1 MRTFRIACVAALLIG
16 VAGWA
21 FFQAAPPSARPLA
34 EVVPAGPLLY
44 LEAKDFSAIVRDWNA
59 SPEKEAW
66 LKSDNY
72 AVFARSHLLL
82 RLTDARDEFATAAGF
97 PLDMSLVSEVA
108 GGESALAL
116 YDIGK
121 LEFLY
126 VTRLPAA
133 RAAETALWRARG
145 DYQPRSAAGSQY
157 FVKVD
162 PASRRTVAF
171 AVSGDTLLLATREDL
186 VAGALMLLA
195 GQPGAAVGSE
205 RWFDQ
210 SVKAAGPAGDLRLVM
225 NLEAILR
232 TPHFRSYWI
241 QNNVSELQPYSSA
254 VSDLHRSAGEYREE
268 RVFLRVP
275 QSGTADAETGA
286 PSRESEEAAVG
297 TLLPFVPDSCG
308 LYRAWAAPKVDD
320 AVALLERKI
329 LLPRT
334 GAPPPSKE
342 APGVYLSG
350 GVVGSEAD
358 LETRIDEPPLPDV
371 RSGVAAEPL
380 RKLFQDPRLQGL
392 LQLQS
397 TREVSGFVATP
408 SALVFLS
415 ASDWNPQAVQDAL
428 VPAIETL
435 WSTSRLGLRWVE
447 KNDKKQSAV
456 SYSELDGLARLAVG
470 VRGRFLVIA
479 ESSDSVAALLAKASG
494 APSSH
499 NATYAAGFCHAAER
513 ENLARMVRW
522 MDFPSLPPEPAGE
535 GVEGREPAFFSQ
547 NMTSFSSTL
556 GRVESSSILVRDSG
570 PTVSQTVVYKWKQ

>member
-1 MRTFRIACVAALLIG
+1 MRILRIAWVAALLLG

-21 FFQAAPPSARPLA
+21 FFQAAPPPSRPLA
-34 EVVPAGPLLY
+34 QIVPAGPLLY

-72 AVFARSHLLL
+72 AVFVRSHLLL
-82 RLTDARDEFATAAGF
+82 RLTDARDEFSTAAGF
-97 PLDMSLVSEVA
+97 PPDMSLVSDLA

-126 VTRLPAA
+126 VTRLPSA
-133 RAAETALWRARG
+133 RAAENALWRARG

-171 AVSGDTLLLATREDL
+171 AVSGDYLLLATREDL

-195 GQPGAAVGSE
+195 GQPGNAVNSE

-225 NLEAILR
+225 NLDALIR

-241 QNNVSELQPYSSA
+241 QNNVSDLRPYSSA
-254 VSDLHRSAGEYREE
+254 VSDLHRFAGEYREE
-268 RVFLRVP
+268 RVFLRA
-275 QSGTADAETGA
+275 QSAAAPTADSEAGA
-286 PSRESEEAAVG
+286 PSRASEQAAVG
-297 TLLPFVPDSCG
+297 ALLPFVPDSCG

-329 LLPRT
+329 LLPHT
-334 GAPPPSKE
+334 GVPPASKE

-371 RSGVAAEPL
+371 RSGVATEGL
-380 RKLFQDPRLQGL
+380 RKFFQDARLQGL

-397 TREVSGFVATP
+397 TREVGGFVATP

-415 ASDWNPQAVQDAL
+415 ASDWNPQSVKDAL

-447 KNDKKQSAV
+447 KKQSAV
-456 SYSELDGLARLAVG
+456 SYSELDGLAHLAVG

-479 ESSDSVAALLAKASG
+479 ENSDSVASLLAKTSG
-494 APSSH
+494 ASSS
-499 NATYAAGFCHAAER
+499 NGATYTAGFCHAGER

-522 MDFPSLPPEPAGE
+522 MDFPSLPPEPSSEGAG
-535 GVEGREPAFFSQ
+535 GREPAFFSQ
-547 NMTSFSSTL
+547 NMASFSSTL

-570 PTVSQTVVYKWKQ
+570 PVVAQTVVYKWKP

>member
-1 MRTFRIACVAALLIG
+1 MRTLRMACVAALLLG

-21 FFQAAPPSARPLA
+21 FFQSAPPPSRPLA

-66 LKSDNY
+66 LKSDNF

-82 RLTDARDEFATAAGF
+82 RLTDARNEFAAAAGV
-97 PLDMSLVSEVA
+97 PPDMALVGDVA

-133 RAAETALWRARG
+133 RAAENALWRARA
-145 DYQPRSAAGSQY
+145 DYQPRSAAGAQY

-171 AVSGDTLLLATREDL
+171 AVSGDYLLLATREDL
-186 VAGALMLLA
+186 IAGALMLIA
-195 GQPGAAVGSE
+195 GKPGAAVGSE
-205 RWFDQ
+205 RWYDQ

-225 NLEAILR
+225 NLEALIR

-241 QNNVSELQPYSSA
+241 QNNTSDLRQYSAA

-268 RVFLRVP
+268 RVFLRA
-275 QSGTADAETGA
+275 QSVAAAADSEAGA
-286 PSRESEEAAVG
+286 PSRESQEAAVG
-297 TLLPFVPDSCG
+297 ALLPFVPDACG
-308 LYRAWAAPKVDD
+308 FYRAWAAPKVDD
-320 AVALLERKI
+320 AVALLERKV

-334 GAPPPSKE
+334 GTPPASKE

-358 LETRIDEPPLPDV
+358 LETRIDEPPLPNV
-371 RSGVAAEPL
+371 QSGVAAESL
-380 RKLFQDPRLQGL
+380 RKLFQDARLQAL
-392 LQLQS
+392 LQIQS
-397 TREVSGFVATP
+397 THEVGGFVATP
-408 SALVFLS
+408 SALVLMS
-415 ASDWNPQAVQDAL
+415 ASDWNPQTVKDAL

-447 KNDKKQSAV
+447 KQQGAV
-456 SYSELDGLARLAVG
+456 SYSELDGLAHLAVG

-479 ESSDSVAALLAKASG
+479 ENSDSIAALLGKTSA
-494 APSSH
+494 APSSQG
-499 NATYAAGFCHAAER
+499 ATYAAGFCHAGER
-513 ENLARMVRW
+513 ENLLRMVRW
-522 MDFPSLPPEPAGE
+522 MDFPSLPAEPAAE
-535 GVEGREPAFFSQ
+535 GAGGREPAFFSQ
-547 NMTSFSSTL
+547 NMASFSSTL
-556 GRVESSSILVRDSG
+556 GRVESSSILVRDAG

>member
-1 MRTFRIACVAALLIG
+1 MKTLRIALVAALLLV

-21 FFQAAPPSARPLA
+21 FFQVAPAPSRPLA

-66 LKSDNY
+66 LKSDNF

-82 RLTDARDEFATAAGF
+82 RLTDARNEFAAAAGA
-97 PLDMSLVSEVA
+97 PPDMALVNDVA

-126 VTRLPAA
+126 VTRLPSA
-133 RAAETALWRARG
+133 RAMENALWRARA

-171 AVSGDTLLLATREDL
+171 AVSGDYLLLATREDL
-186 VAGALMLLA
+186 IAGALMLMA
-195 GQPGAAVGSE
+195 GKPGAAVNSE
-205 RWFDQ
+205 RWYDQ
-210 SVKAAGPAGDLRLVM
+210 SIKAAGPAGDLRLVM
-225 NLEAILR
+225 NLDALIR

-241 QNNVSELQPYSSA
+241 QNNTSDLRQYSAA
-254 VSDLHRSAGEYREE
+254 VSDLHRSADEYREE
-268 RVFLRVP
+268 RVFLRA
-275 QSGTADAETGA
+275 QQTAATESEAGA

-297 TLLPFVPDSCG
+297 ALLPFVPDSCG
-308 LYRAWAAPKVDD
+308 LYRAWAAPKLDD

-342 APGVYLSG
+342 APGVNLSG

-371 RSGVAAEPL
+371 RASVAAEPL
-380 RKLFQDPRLQGL
+380 RKLFQDARLQAV

-397 TREVSGFVATP
+397 TRDVGGFVATP
-408 SALVFLS
+408 SALLLMS
-415 ASDWNPQAVQDAL
+415 SGDWNPQAVKDAL
-428 VPAIETL
+428 VPAVETL
-435 WSTSRLGLRWVE
+435 WSTSRLGLRWV
-447 KNDKKQSAV
+447 DKKNGAV
-456 SYSELDGLARLAVG
+456 SYSEVDGLTHLAVG

-479 ESSDSVAALLAKASG
+479 ENSDSVVALLGKAAA
-494 APSSH
+494 APSSPG
-499 NATYAAGFCHAAER
+499 ATYAAGFCHASER

-522 MDFPSLPPEPAGE
+522 MDFLALPAQPSGE
-535 GVEGREPAFFSQ
+535 GGGGREPAFFSQ
-547 NMTSFSSTL
+547 NMESFSSTL
-556 GRVESSSILVRDSG
+556 GRVESSSITVRDSG

>member
-1 MRTFRIACVAALLIG
+1 MRMLRIACLGALLLG

-21 FFQAAPPSARPLA
+21 FFQAPPPPSRPLA
-34 EVVPAGPLLY
+34 EIVPAGPLLY

-59 SPEKEAW
+59 SPEKQAW
-66 LKSDNY
+66 LASDNF

-82 RLTDARDEFATAAGF
+82 RLTDAQNEFATAAGV
-97 PLDMSLVSEVA
+97 PPDMALVNDVA

-133 RAAETALWRARG
+133 RAAENALWRARA
-145 DYQPRSAAGSQY
+145 DYQPRSAAGAQY

-162 PASRRTVAF
+162 PASRRSVAF
-171 AVSGDTLLLATREDL
+171 AVFGDYLLLATREDL
-186 VAGALMLLA
+186 IAGALALLA
-195 GQPGAAVGSE
+195 GKPGNAVGSE

-225 NLEAILR
+225 NLEALLR

-241 QNNVSELQPYSSA
+241 QNNLSELRPYSAA

-268 RVFLRVP
+268 RVFLRA
-275 QSGTADAETGA
+275 QSAAAESEGAA

-297 TLLPFVPDSCG
+297 ALLPFVPDSCG
-308 LYRAWAAPKVDD
+308 IYRAWAAPKVDD
-320 AVALLERKI
+320 AVALLERKV
-329 LLPRT
+329 LLPHT
-334 GAPPPSKE
+334 GAPPASKE
-342 APGVYLSG
+342 APGAYLSG

-358 LETRIDEPPLPDV
+358 LETRIDEPPLSDV
-371 RSGVAAEPL
+371 RSGVAVEPL
-380 RKLFQDPRLQGL
+380 RKLFQDARLQGL

-397 TREVSGFVATP
+397 TRETGGFVATP
-408 SALVFLS
+408 SAMVLLS
-415 ASDWNPQAVQDAL
+415 ASDWNPQAVKDAL
-428 VPAIETL
+428 VPAVETL

-447 KNDKKQSAV
+447 KKQGAV
-456 SYSELDGLARLAVG
+456 SYSELDGLAHLAVG
-470 VRGRFLVIA
+470 ARGRFLVIG
-479 ESSDSVAALLAKASG
+479 ESSDSVAALLAKAP
-494 APSSH
+494 AEPSTKG
-499 NATYAAGFCHAAER
+499 ATYAAGFCHAAER

-522 MDFPSLPPEPAGE
+522 MDFPLLPAEPAGQ
-535 GVEGREPAFFSQ
+535 GAGGREPAFFSQ
-547 NMTSFSSTL
+547 NMASFSSTL
-556 GRVESSSILVRDSG
+556 SRVESSSILVRDSG

>member
-1 MRTFRIACVAALLIG
+1 MKILRIACVAALLLGI
-16 VAGWA
+16 AGWA
-21 FFQAAPPSARPLA
+21 FFQAAPPPSRPLA
-34 EVVPAGPLLY
+34 EIVPSGPLLY

-66 LKSDNY
+66 LKSDNF

-97 PLDMSLVSEVA
+97 PPDMSLVSDVA
-108 GGESALAL
+108 GSESALAL

-126 VTRLPAA
+126 VTRLPSA
-133 RAAETALWRARG
+133 RAAESALWRTRG

-157 FVKVD
+157 FVRVD

-171 AVSGDTLLLATREDL
+171 AVKGDYLLLATREDL

-195 GQPGAAVGSE
+195 GQPGNAVSSE

-210 SVKAAGPAGDLRLVM
+210 SVRAAGPAGDLRLVM

-232 TPHFRSYWI
+232 TPHFVSYWI
-241 QNNVSELQPYSSA
+241 QNNVSELRQYSAA
-254 VSDLHRSAGEYREE
+254 VSDLHRSTGEYREE
-268 RVFLRVP
+268 RVFLRAQ
-275 QSGTADAETGA
+275 QSAAADSEAGT
-286 PSRESEEAAVG
+286 PSRESEGAAVG
-297 TLLPFVPDSCG
+297 ALLPFVPDSCG

-334 GAPPPSKE
+334 GAPPASKQ

-371 RSGVAAEPL
+371 RSGVATEGL
-380 RKLFQDPRLQGL
+380 RKFFQDAHLQGL

-397 TREVSGFVATP
+397 TREVGGFVATP

-415 ASDWNPQAVQDAL
+415 PSDWNPEAVRSAL
-428 VPAIETL
+428 VPAVETL

-447 KNDKKQSAV
+447 KKQGAV
-456 SYSELDGLARLAVG
+456 SYSELDGLAHLAVG

-479 ESSDSVAALLAKASG
+479 ENSDSVASLLAKASG
-494 APSSH
+494 APSSR
-499 NATYAAGFCHAAER
+499 NATYAAGFCHASER

-522 MDFPSLPPEPAGE
+522 MDFPSLPAASSSE
-535 GVEGREPAFFSQ
+535 GSGGREPAFFSQ
-547 NMTSFSSTL
+547 NLSSFSSTL

-570 PTVSQTVVYKWKQ
+570 PTVSQTVVYKWRQ

>member
-1 MRTFRIACVAALLIG
+1 MKAVRIACVAAVLLG

-21 FFQAAPPSARPLA
+21 FFQAAPAPARPLA

-66 LKSDNY
+66 LKSDNL
-72 AVFARSHLLL
+72 AVFLRSHLLL
-82 RLTDARDEFATAAGF
+82 RLTDARNEFATAAGL
-97 PLDMSLVSEVA
+97 PPDMALVSDVA
-108 GGESALAL
+108 GSESALAL

-126 VTRLPAA
+126 VTRLPSA
-133 RAAETALWRARG
+133 RAMENALWRARA

-171 AVSGDTLLLATREDL
+171 AVSGDYLLLATREDL
-186 VAGALMLLA
+186 IAGALMLTA
-195 GQPGAAVGSE
+195 GKPGAAVSSE
-205 RWFDQ
+205 RWYDQ

-225 NLEAILR
+225 NLEGLIR

-241 QNNVSELQPYSSA
+241 QNNTSDLRQYSAA

-268 RVFLRVP
+268 RVFLRA
-275 QSGTADAETGA
+275 QSTTATVSEGAA
-286 PSRESEEAAVG
+286 PSHESEEAAVSA
-297 TLLPFVPDSCG
+297 LLPLVPDSCG

-320 AVALLERKI
+320 AVALVERKI

-334 GAPPPSKE
+334 GTPPASKE

-358 LETRIDEPPLPDV
+358 LETRIDEPPFPDV
-371 RSGVAAEPL
+371 RAGVAAAPL
-380 RKLFQDPRLQGL
+380 QKLFQDAHLQAL

-397 TREVSGFVATP
+397 TREVGGFVATP
-408 SALVFLS
+408 SALVFMS
-415 ASDWNPQAVQDAL
+415 ASDWNPQAVKDAL

-435 WSTSRLGLRWVE
+435 LSTSRLGLRWT
-447 KNDKKQSAV
+447 DKKNGAV
-456 SYSELDGLARLAVG
+456 SYSELDGLTHLAVG
-470 VRGRFLVIA
+470 VHGRFLVIA
-479 ESSDSVAALLAKASG
+479 ENSDSAAALLGSTSAT
-494 APSSH
+494 PSPKG
-499 NATYAAGFCHAAER
+499 ATYAAGFCHAGER
-513 ENLARMVRW
+513 ENMLRMVRW
-522 MDFPSLPPEPAGE
+522 MDFPSQPAEPTAEGAG
-535 GVEGREPAFFSQ
+535 GREPAFFSQ
-547 NMTSFSSTL
+547 NMASFSSTF
-556 GRVESSSILVRDSG
+556 GRVESSSILVRDAG

>member
-1 MRTFRIACVAALLIG
+1 MLRIACIAALLLG

-21 FFQAAPPSARPLA
+21 FFQAAPPPPARPLA
-34 EVVPAGPLLY
+34 QIVPAGPLLY

-66 LKSDNY
+66 LKSDNF

-82 RLTDARDEFATAAGF
+82 RLTDARNEFATAAGF
-97 PLDMSLVSEVA
+97 PPDMSLVSDVA

-126 VTRLPAA
+126 VTRLPSA
-133 RAAETALWRARG
+133 RTAENALWRARG

-157 FVKVD
+157 FVRVD

-171 AVSGDTLLLATREDL
+171 AVSGDYLLLATREDL
-186 VAGALMLLA
+186 VAGALVLLA
-195 GQPGAAVGSE
+195 GQPGAAVSSE

-225 NLEAILR
+225 NLEALLR

-241 QNNVSELQPYSSA
+241 QNNVSDLRPYSAA

-268 RVFLRVP
+268 RVFLRAP
-275 QSGTADAETGA
+275 QSGAAAGADSNDGA

-297 TLLPFVPDSCG
+297 ALLPFVPDSCG
-308 LYRAWAAPKVDD
+308 VYRAWAAPKVDD

-334 GAPPPSKE
+334 GAPPASKE
-342 APGVYLSG
+342 APGVHLSG

-358 LETRIDEPPLPDV
+358 LETRIDEPPLPGV
-371 RSGVAAEPL
+371 RSGVATDGL
-380 RKLFQDPRLQGL
+380 RKFLQDARLQGL

-397 TREVSGFVATP
+397 TREVGGFVATP
-408 SALVFLS
+408 SALVLLS
-415 ASDWNPQAVQDAL
+415 ASDWNPETVRNAL

-435 WSTSRLGLRWVE
+435 WSTSSLGLRWVE
-447 KNDKKQSAV
+447 KKQGAV
-456 SYSELDGLARLAVG
+456 SYSELDGLAHLAVG

-479 ESSDSVAALLAKASG
+479 ESSDSVAALLAKSSG
-494 APSSH
+494 APSSQG
-499 NATYAAGFCHAAER
+499 ATYAAGFCHAAER

-535 GVEGREPAFFSQ
+535 GAGGREPAFFSQ
-547 NMTSFSSTL
+547 NMASFSSTL

-570 PTVSQTVVYKWKQ
+570 PTVAQTVIYKWKQ

>member
-1 MRTFRIACVAALLIG
+1 MKTLRIACVAALLVG

-21 FFQAAPPSARPLA
+21 YFQAAPAPARPLA

-82 RLTDARDEFATAAGF
+82 RLSDAQNEFAAAAGI
-97 PLDMSLVSEVA
+97 PPDMALVSEVA
-108 GGESALAL
+108 GSESALAL

-171 AVSGDTLLLATREDL
+171 AACGDYLLLATREDL

-205 RWFDQ
+205 RWFGQ
-210 SVKAAGPAGDLRLVM
+210 SVKAAGPSGDLRLVM
-225 NLEAILR
+225 NLDAILR
-232 TPHFRSYWI
+232 TPHFRSSWI
-241 QNNVSELQPYSSA
+241 QNNVSELRPYSSA

-268 RVFLRVP
+268 RVFLRAP
-275 QSGTADAETGA
+275 SAAADAEAGA
-286 PSRESEEAAVG
+286 PARESEDAAVAA
-297 TLLPFVPDSCG
+297 LLPFVPESCG
-308 LYRAWAAPKVDD
+308 LYRAWAAPTVDD
-320 AVALLERKI
+320 AVALLEQKI

-334 GAPPPSKE
+334 GAPPASKE

-371 RSGVAAEPL
+371 RSGVAAESL
-380 RKLFQDPRLQGL
+380 RKLFQDARLQGL

-408 SALVFLS
+408 SALVFQS
-415 ASDWNPQAVQDAL
+415 STDWNSQAVQDAL
-428 VPAIETL
+428 VPAVETL

-447 KNDKKQSAV
+447 KKQGAV
-456 SYSELDGLARLAVG
+456 SYSELDGLAHLAVG

-479 ESSDSVAALLAKASG
+479 DNSDSVAALLAKASA
-494 APSSH
+494 APSSSG
-499 NATYAAGFCHAAER
+499 ATYAAGFCHAAER

-522 MDFPSLPPEPAGE
+522 MDFPSLPQPAGE
-535 GVEGREPAFFSQ
+535 GEGEAGREPAFFSG

-556 GRVESSSILVRDSG
+556 SRVESSSILVRDSG

>member
-1 MRTFRIACVAALLIG
+1 MKALRVACVAALLLG

-21 FFQAAPPSARPLA
+21 FFQSAPPSRSLA

-72 AVFARSHLLL
+72 AVFVRSHLLL
-82 RLTDARDEFATAAGF
+82 RLTDARDEFSTAAGV
-97 PLDMSLVSEVA
+97 PPDMALVSDVA
-108 GGESALAL
+108 GSESALAL

-145 DYQPRSAAGSQY
+145 DYQPRSAAGAEY

-171 AVSGDTLLLATREDL
+171 AVSGDYLLLATREDL
-186 VAGALMLLA
+186 VAGALLLLA
-195 GQPGAAVGSE
+195 GKPGAAVSSE

-232 TPHFRSYWI
+232 TPHFQSYWI
-241 QNNVSELQPYSSA
+241 QSNISDLRPYSSA

-268 RVFLRVP
+268 RVFLRAQPSVA
-275 QSGTADAETGA
+275 ADPEAAA
-286 PSRESEEAAVG
+286 PARGSEEAAVG
-297 TLLPFVPDSCG
+297 ALLPFVPDSCG
-308 LYRAWAAPKVDD
+308 IYRGWAAPKVDD
-320 AVALLERKI
+320 AVALLEQKI

-334 GAPPPSKE
+334 GAPPASKE

-358 LETRIDEPPLPDV
+358 LETRIDEPPLPGV
-371 RSGVAAEPL
+371 RSGVATESL
-380 RKLFQDPRLQGL
+380 RKLFQDAHLQGL

-397 TREVSGFVATP
+397 TRQVGGFVATP
-408 SALVFLS
+408 SALVFLG
-415 ASDWNPQAVQDAL
+415 ATDWNPETVRSAL
-428 VPAIETL
+428 VPAVETL

-447 KNDKKQSAV
+447 KKQGAV
-456 SYSELDGLARLAVG
+456 SYSELDGLARLTLG

-479 ESSDSVAALLAKASG
+479 EDSDAVAALLAKAPGTPASQG
-494 APSSH
+494 
-499 NATYAAGFCHAAER
+499 ATYAAGFCHAAER
-513 ENLARMVRW
+513 VNLARMVRW
-522 MDFPSLPPEPAGE
+522 MDFPSLPPESAGE
-535 GVEGREPAFFSQ
+535 GAEGGREPAFFSQ
-547 NMTSFSSTL
+547 NMQSFSSTL

>member
-1 MRTFRIACVAALLIG
+1 V
-16 VAGWA
+16 
-21 FFQAAPPSARPLA
+21 
-34 EVVPAGPLLY
+34 
-44 LEAKDFSAIVRDWNA
+44 
-59 SPEKEAW
+59 
-66 LKSDNY
+66 
-72 AVFARSHLLL
+72 RSHLLL

-97 PLDMSLVSEVA
+97 PPDMSLVSEVA

-171 AVSGDTLLLATREDL
+171 AVSGDYLLLATREDL

-210 SVKAAGPAGDLRLVM
+210 SVKAAGSAGDLRLVM

-241 QNNVSELQPYSSA
+241 QNNVSDLRPYSSA

-268 RVFLRVP
+268 RVFLRAP
-275 QSGTADAETGA
+275 SAAADAEAGA
-286 PSRESEEAAVG
+286 PSRESEEGAVG
-297 TLLPFVPDSCG
+297 ALLPFVPDSCG
-308 LYRAWAAPKVDD
+308 LYRAWAAPTVDD
-320 AVALLERKI
+320 AVALLERKV

-334 GAPPPSKE
+334 GAPPASKE

-380 RKLFQDPRLQGL
+380 RKLLQDARLQGL

-397 TREVSGFVATP
+397 TRQVSGFVATP

-428 VPAIETL
+428 VPAVETL

-447 KNDKKQSAV
+447 KNDKKQGAV
-456 SYSELDGLARLAVG
+456 SYSELDGLAHLAVG

-479 ESSDSVAALLAKASG
+479 DNSDSVAALLAKVPG
-494 APSSH
+494 APSSKG
-499 NATYAAGFCHAAER
+499 ATYAAGFCHAAER

-535 GVEGREPAFFSQ
+535 GEGEAGREPAFFSG

-556 GRVESSSILVRDSG
+556 SRVESSSILVRDSG

>member
-1 MRTFRIACVAALLIG
+1 MLRIACVAALLLG

-21 FFQAAPPSARPLA
+21 FFQAAPPPSRPLA
-34 EVVPAGPLLY
+34 EIVPAGPLLY

-97 PLDMSLVSEVA
+97 PSDMSLVSDVA

-126 VTRLPAA
+126 VTRLPSA
-133 RAAETALWRARG
+133 RAAESALWRARG
-145 DYQPRSAAGSQY
+145 DYQPRSAAGAQY
-157 FVKVD
+157 FVRVD

-171 AVSGDTLLLATREDL
+171 AVSGDYLLLATREDL

-195 GQPGAAVGSE
+195 GKPGAAVSSE

-210 SVKAAGPAGDLRLVM
+210 SVRAAGPAGDLRLVM
-225 NLEAILR
+225 NLEALIP

-241 QNNVSELQPYSSA
+241 QNNVSDLRPYSAA

-268 RVFLRVP
+268 RVFLRAQ
-275 QSGTADAETGA
+275 QSAAADSETST
-286 PSRESEEAAVG
+286 PSREGEEAAVG
-297 TLLPFVPDSCG
+297 ALLPFVPDSCG

-334 GAPPPSKE
+334 GAPPASKE

-358 LETRIDEPPLPDV
+358 LETRIDELPLPDV
-371 RSGVAAEPL
+371 RSGVATEGL
-380 RKLFQDPRLQGL
+380 RKFFQDARLQGL

-397 TREVSGFVATP
+397 TREVGGFVATP
-408 SALVFLS
+408 SALVLLS
-415 ASDWNPQAVQDAL
+415 ASDWNPEAVRNAL

-447 KNDKKQSAV
+447 KKQGAV
-456 SYSELDGLARLAVG
+456 SYSELDGLAHLAVG

-479 ESSDSVAALLAKASG
+479 ENSDSVASLLAKASG
-494 APSSH
+494 APSSQG
-499 NATYAAGFCHAAER
+499 ATYAAGFCHASER

-522 MDFPSLPPEPAGE
+522 MDFPSLPAASSGE
-535 GVEGREPAFFSQ
+535 GSDGREPAFFSQ
-547 NMTSFSSTL
+547 NMASFSSTL
-556 GRVESSSILVRDSG
+556 SRVESSSILVRDSG
-570 PTVSQTVVYKWKQ
+570 PTVSQTVVYKWKP

>member
-1 MRTFRIACVAALLIG
+1 MRTVRIACVAALLLG

-21 FFQAAPPSARPLA
+21 FFQSAPAPSRPLA

-66 LKSDNY
+66 LKSDNF

-82 RLTDARDEFATAAGF
+82 RLTDARDEFATAAGV
-97 PLDMSLVSEVA
+97 PPDMALVSDVA

-126 VTRLPAA
+126 VTRLPSA
-133 RAAETALWRARG
+133 RAMENALWRARA
-145 DYQPRSAAGSQY
+145 DYQPRSAAGAQY

-171 AVSGDTLLLATREDL
+171 AVSGDYLLLATREDL
-186 VAGALMLLA
+186 IAGALALIS
-195 GQPGAAVGSE
+195 GKPGTAVNSE
-205 RWFDQ
+205 RWYDQ
-210 SVKAAGPAGDLRLVM
+210 SIKAAGPAGDLRLVM
-225 NLEAILR
+225 NLEALIR

-241 QNNVSELQPYSSA
+241 QNNTSDLRQYSAA

-268 RVFLRVP
+268 RVFLRA
-275 QSGTADAETGA
+275 QSAAAADAEGA
-286 PSRESEEAAVG
+286 TPSHETEEAAVG
-297 TLLPFVPDSCG
+297 ALLPFVPDSCG

-320 AVALLERKI
+320 AVALLESKI

-350 GVVGSEAD
+350 GIVGSEAD
-358 LETRIDEPPLPDV
+358 LETRIDEPPLPNV
-371 RSGVAAEPL
+371 QSGVAAESL
-380 RKLFQDPRLQGL
+380 RKLFHDARPQAL

-397 TREVSGFVATP
+397 TREVGGFVATP
-408 SALVFLS
+408 SALVFMS
-415 ASDWNPQAVQDAL
+415 ASDWNPQAVKDAL
-428 VPAIETL
+428 VPAIESL

-447 KNDKKQSAV
+447 KKNGDV
-456 SYSELDGLARLAVG
+456 SYSELDGLAHLAVG

-479 ESSDSVAALLAKASG
+479 ESSDSVAALLGKTSA
-494 APSSH
+494 APSSKG
-499 NATYAAGFCHAAER
+499 ATYAAGFCHASER
-513 ENLARMVRW
+513 DNLLRMARW
-522 MDFPSLPPEPAGE
+522 MDFPSLPAEPTAEGAG
-535 GVEGREPAFFSQ
+535 GREPAFFSQ
-547 NMTSFSSTL
+547 NMASFSSTL
-556 GRVESSSILVRDSG
+556 GRVESSSILVRDAG

>member
-1 MRTFRIACVAALLIG
+1 MRMLRIACVAALLIG

-21 FFQAAPPSARPLA
+21 FFQATPPPTRPLA
-34 EVVPAGPLLY
+34 QVVPAGPLLY
-44 LEAKDFSAIVRDWNA
+44 LEAKDFSALVRDWNA

-72 AVFARSHLLL
+72 AVFVRSHLLL
-82 RLTDARDEFATAAGF
+82 RLTDARNEFAAAAGF
-97 PLDMSLVSEVA
+97 PPDMSLVSDVA

-126 VTRLPAA
+126 VTRLPSA
-133 RAAETALWRARG
+133 RAAESALWRARG

-162 PASRRTVAF
+162 PATRRTVAF
-171 AVSGDTLLLATREDL
+171 AVSGDYLLLATREDL
-186 VAGALMLLA
+186 VAGALLLLA
-195 GQPGAAVGSE
+195 GQPGAAVSSE

-225 NLEAILR
+225 NLEALLR

-241 QNNVSELQPYSSA
+241 QNNVSDLRQYSAA

-268 RVFLRVP
+268 RVFLRAQ
-275 QSGTADAETGA
+275 QSAAADVDAGA
-286 PSRESEEAAVG
+286 PSRESEQAAVG
-297 TLLPFVPDSCG
+297 ALLPFVPDSCG
-308 LYRAWAAPKVDD
+308 LYRAWATPKVDE
-320 AVALLERKI
+320 AVTLLERKI

-334 GAPPPSKE
+334 GGSPASKE

-380 RKLFQDPRLQGL
+380 RKLFQDARLQGL

-397 TREVSGFVATP
+397 TREVGGFVATP
-408 SALVFLS
+408 SALVLLS
-415 ASDWNPQAVQDAL
+415 ASDWNPETVRNAL

-447 KNDKKQSAV
+447 KKQGAV
-456 SYSELDGLARLAVG
+456 SYSELDGLAHLAVG

-479 ESSDSVAALLAKASG
+479 DNSDSVAALLAKTSAAPPSSG
-494 APSSH
+494 AI
-499 NATYAAGFCHAAER
+499 YAAGFCHAGER
-513 ENLARMVRW
+513 ENLAHMVRW
-522 MDFPSLPPEPAGE
+522 MDFPSLPAQPSGE
-535 GVEGREPAFFSQ
+535 GAGGREPAFFSQ
-547 NMTSFSSTL
+547 NMASFSSTL

-570 PTVSQTVVYKWKQ
+570 PVVAQTVVYKWKQ

>member
-1 MRTFRIACVAALLIG
+1 MRILRIACVAALLLG

-21 FFQAAPPSARPLA
+21 FYQSAPPPARPLA
-34 EVVPAGPLLY
+34 EIVPAGPLLY

-59 SPEKEAW
+59 SPEKEVW
-66 LKSDNY
+66 LKSDNF

-82 RLTDARDEFATAAGF
+82 RLTDARDEFAAAAGF
-97 PLDMSLVSEVA
+97 PPDMSLVEQVA

-126 VTRLPAA
+126 VTRLPSA
-133 RAAETALWRARG
+133 RAVENALWRARA

-157 FVKVD
+157 FVRVD

-171 AVSGDTLLLATREDL
+171 AVSSDYLLLATREDL
-186 VAGALMLLA
+186 VAGALTLLA
-195 GQPGAAVGSE
+195 GQPGAAVASE

-210 SVKAAGPAGDLRLVM
+210 SLRAAGPAGDLRLVM
-225 NLEAILR
+225 DLDALIR

-241 QNNVSELQPYSSA
+241 QRNVSDLRQYASA
-254 VSDLHRSAGEYREE
+254 VSDLHRYAGEYREE
-268 RVFLRVP
+268 RVFLRA
-275 QSGTADAETGA
+275 QASAAADSEVGA

-297 TLLPFVPDSCG
+297 ALLPFVPDSCG

-320 AVALLERKI
+320 ALALLERKI

-334 GAPPPSKE
+334 GAPPASKE

-350 GVVGSEAD
+350 GIVGSEAD

-371 RSGVAAEPL
+371 RGGVASEPL
-380 RKLFQDPRLQGL
+380 RKLFQDARLSAL

-397 TREVSGFVATP
+397 TREIGGFVATP
-408 SALVFLS
+408 SALVFQS
-415 ASDWNPQAVQDAL
+415 SSDWNPEAVRSAL
-428 VPAIETL
+428 VPAVETL

-447 KNDKKQSAV
+447 RKQGAV
-456 SYSELDGLARLAVG
+456 SYAELDGLAHLAVG

-479 ESSDSVAALLAKASG
+479 ENSDAVASLLGRASG
-494 APSSH
+494 TPSSKG
-499 NATYAAGFCHAAER
+499 ASYAAGFCHASER
-513 ENLARMVRW
+513 DNLARMVRW
-522 MDFPSLPPEPAGE
+522 MEFPSRPAESLGE
-535 GVEGREPAFFSQ
+535 SSGSRQPAFFSQ
-547 NMTSFSSTL
+547 NLTSLSATL

-570 PTVSQTVVYKWKQ
+570 PTVSQTVIYKWKQ

>member
-1 MRTFRIACVAALLIG
+1 MRTLRIACVAALLLG

-21 FFQAAPPSARPLA
+21 FFQAAPPPSRPLA

-44 LEAKDFSAIVRDWNA
+44 LEAKDFSAIARDWNA
-59 SPEKEAW
+59 SPEKETW
-66 LKSDNY
+66 LKSDNF

-97 PLDMSLVSEVA
+97 PPDMSLVSEVA

-133 RAAETALWRARG
+133 RAAENALWRARG

-171 AVSGDTLLLATREDL
+171 AVSGDYLLLATREDL

-195 GQPGAAVGSE
+195 GQPGATVASE

-210 SVKAAGPAGDLRLVM
+210 SVRAAGPAGDLRLVM
-225 NLEAILR
+225 NLEALLR

-241 QNNVSELQPYSSA
+241 QNNVSDLRQYSAA

-268 RVFLRVP
+268 RVFLRAT
-275 QSGTADAETGA
+275 SAAADAEASA
-286 PSRESEEAAVG
+286 PSRESEETAVG
-297 TLLPFVPDSCG
+297 ALLPFVPDSCG
-308 LYRAWAAPKVDD
+308 LYRAWAAPRVDD

-334 GAPPPSKE
+334 GAPPASKQ

-371 RSGVAAEPL
+371 RGGVATEGL
-380 RKLFQDPRLQGL
+380 RKLFQDARLQGL

-408 SALVFLS
+408 SALVFMS
-415 ASDWNPQAVQDAL
+415 APDWNPEAVRSAL

-447 KNDKKQSAV
+447 KKQGAV
-456 SYSELDGLARLAVG
+456 SYSDLDGLAHLAVG

-479 ESSDSVAALLAKASG
+479 ENSDSVASLLAKAS
-494 APSSH
+494 ASPSSR
-499 NATYAAGFCHAAER
+499 NATYAAGFRHAGER

-522 MDFPSLPPEPAGE
+522 MDFPSLPAEPAGE
-535 GVEGREPAFFSQ
+535 GAEGREPAFFSQ
-547 NMTSFSSTL
+547 NMASFSSTL
-556 GRVESSSILVRDSG
+556 NRVESSFILVRDSG
-570 PTVSQTVVYKWKQ
+570 PVVSQTVVYKWKP

>member
-1 MRTFRIACVAALLIG
+1 MRILRIACVAALLMG

-21 FFQAAPPSARPLA
+21 FFQATPPPTRPLA
-34 EVVPAGPLLY
+34 QIVPAGPLLY

-72 AVFARSHLLL
+72 AVFVRSHLLL
-82 RLTDARDEFATAAGF
+82 RLTDARNEFATAAGF
-97 PLDMSLVSEVA
+97 PPDMSLVSDVA

-126 VTRLPAA
+126 VTRLPSA
-133 RAAETALWRARG
+133 RAAENALWRARG

-162 PASRRTVAF
+162 SASRRTVAF
-171 AVSGDTLLLATREDL
+171 AISGDYLLLATREDL

-195 GQPGAAVGSE
+195 GQPGAAVSSE

-210 SVKAAGPAGDLRLVM
+210 SIKAAGPAGDLRLVM
-225 NLEAILR
+225 NLEALLR

-241 QNNVSELQPYSSA
+241 QNNLSDLRQYSAA

-268 RVFLRVP
+268 RVFLRAQ
-275 QSGTADAETGA
+275 QSAAADSEAGA

-297 TLLPFVPDSCG
+297 ALLPFVPDSCG
-308 LYRAWAAPKVDD
+308 VYRAWAAPKVDD

-334 GAPPPSKE
+334 GAPPASKE

-380 RKLFQDPRLQGL
+380 RKLLQDARLQGL
-392 LQLQS
+392 LQIQS
-397 TREVSGFVATP
+397 TREVGGFVATP
-408 SALVFLS
+408 SALVLLS
-415 ASDWNPQAVQDAL
+415 DSDWNPETVRNAL

-447 KNDKKQSAV
+447 KKQGAV
-456 SYSELDGLARLAVG
+456 SYSELDGLAHLAVG

-479 ESSDSVAALLAKASG
+479 ESSDSVAALLAKPSG
-494 APSSH
+494 APSSQG
-499 NATYAAGFCHAAER
+499 ATYAAGFCHAGER

-522 MDFPSLPPEPAGE
+522 LDFPSRPAESSGE
-535 GVEGREPAFFSQ
+535 GSEGREPAFFSQ
-547 NMTSFSSTL
+547 NMASFSSTL

-570 PTVSQTVVYKWKQ
+570 PTVAQTVVYKWKQ

>member
-1 MRTFRIACVAALLIG
+1 MRTLRIACVAALLIG

-21 FFQAAPPSARPLA
+21 FFQAAPPPARPLA

-82 RLTDARDEFATAAGF
+82 RLTDAQNEFATAGGF
-97 PLDMSLVSEVA
+97 PADMSLVNQVA
-108 GGESALAL
+108 GSESALAL

-171 AVSGDTLLLATREDL
+171 AVSGDYLLLATREDL

-195 GQPGAAVGSE
+195 GQSGAAVSSE

-210 SVKAAGPAGDLRLVM
+210 SVKAAGPTGDLRLVM

-232 TPHFRSYWI
+232 APHFRSYWI
-241 QNNVSELQPYSSA
+241 QNNVSDLRPYSSA
-254 VSDLHRSAGEYREE
+254 VSDLHRSASEYREE
-268 RVFLRVP
+268 RVFLRAP
-275 QSGTADAETGA
+275 SAAAADSEAGA
-286 PSRESEEAAVG
+286 PSREGEQAAVG
-297 TLLPFVPDSCG
+297 ALLPFVPDSCG
-308 LYRAWAAPKVDD
+308 LYRAWAAPQVDD
-320 AVALLERKI
+320 AVALLERKV

-371 RSGVAAEPL
+371 RSGIAAEPL
-380 RKLFQDPRLQGL
+380 RKLFQDARLQGL

-447 KNDKKQSAV
+447 KKQGAV

-479 ESSDSVAALLAKASG
+479 DNSDSVAALLAKASAG
-494 APSSH
+494 PSSR

-513 ENLARMVRW
+513 DNLARMMRW
-522 MDFPSLPPEPAGE
+522 MDFPSLPPEPAAEGE
-535 GVEGREPAFFSQ
+535 SGREPAFFSQ
-547 NMTSFSSTL
+547 NLTSFSSTL
-556 GRVESSSILVRDSG
+556 SRVESSSILVRDSG

>member
-1 MRTFRIACVAALLIG
+1 MLRIACIAALLLG

-21 FFQAAPPSARPLA
+21 FFQASPPPVRPLA
-34 EVVPAGPLLY
+34 QIVPAGPLLY

-72 AVFARSHLLL
+72 AVFVRSHLLL
-82 RLTDARDEFATAAGF
+82 RLTDANHEFAAAAGF
-97 PLDMSLVSEVA
+97 PPDMALVSDVA

-126 VTRLPAA
+126 VTRLPSA
-133 RAAETALWRARG
+133 RAAENALWRARG

-157 FVKVD
+157 FVRVD

-171 AVSGDTLLLATREDL
+171 ATSGDYLLLATREDL

-195 GQPGAAVGSE
+195 GQPGNAVSSE

-210 SVKAAGPAGDLRLVM
+210 STKAAGPAGDLRLVL

-241 QNNVSELQPYSSA
+241 QNNVSDLRPYSAA

-268 RVFLRVP
+268 RVFLRA
-275 QSGTADAETGA
+275 QQNAAADSEAAT
-286 PSRESEEAAVG
+286 PSRESEQAGVG
-297 TLLPFVPDSCG
+297 ALLSFVPDSCG

-329 LLPRT
+329 LLPHT
-334 GAPPPSKE
+334 GAPPASKE

-371 RSGVAAEPL
+371 RSGVATVGL
-380 RKLFQDPRLQGL
+380 RKLFQDARLQGL
-392 LQLQS
+392 LQLQA

-408 SALVFLS
+408 SALVLLS
-415 ASDWNPQAVQDAL
+415 ASDWNPQSVKDAL

-447 KNDKKQSAV
+447 KKQGAV
-456 SYSELDGLARLAVG
+456 SYSENDGLAHLAVG

-479 ESSDSVAALLAKASG
+479 ENSDSIAALLAKAPG
-494 APSSH
+494 APSSQG
-499 NATYAAGFCHAAER
+499 ATYAAGFCHAAER

-522 MDFPSLPPEPAGE
+522 MDFPSLPAEPVGE
-535 GVEGREPAFFSQ
+535 GAEGREPAFFSQ
-547 NMTSFSSTL
+547 NMASFSSTL

-570 PTVSQTVVYKWKQ
+570 PTVAQTVIYKWKQ